1 MLIAL
6 PSHAGESQRLVIY
19 PDADLPQARKAFER
33 FQAAIKAEGLDVRFG
48 VKAEFVAVDATNPKA
63 IEAALNAAIARQ
75 PAAIMGTS
83 GAVSGV
89 AKRLTQTIPILF
101 ASHPD
106 PVQSGLVQSYAKPG
120 GNFTGFTFHLPV
132 DDKRLEILKEA
143 APGIRKIA
151 VLGDRYWMNEE
162 FAKTLVSN
170 GYVRHGVSFKMVVV
184 EKPDE
189 LPAHLARSEISGV
202 DAWYVPR
209 TFLTARYGSEI
220 VKLLNQTRKP
230 IMFSRTRMVEN
241 GGLMAYQHDVQDPVT
256 VWAGML
262 SMIFSGVPPS
272 DIPVERPKD
281 FELSV
286 NVTTAKAMG
295 ITLPKSILR
304 RADITY

>member
-1 MLIAL
+1 MMTTASAAT
-6 PSHAGESQRLVIY
+6 PERLVIY

-33 FQAAIKAEGLDVRFG
+33 FQAAIKAEGLDVRYG
-48 VKAEFVAVDATNPKA
+48 VKAEFVPVDATKREA
-63 IEAALNAAIARQ
+63 IEAALQAAIARK

-89 AKRLTQTIPILF
+89 AKRLTQTIPVLF

-120 GNFTGFTFHLPV
+120 GNFTGFTYHLPV

-143 APGIRKIA
+143 APGIRKVA
-151 VLGDRYWMNEE
+151 VLGDRFWMNEE
-162 FAKTLVSN
+162 FAKTLVAG
-170 GYVRHGVSFKMVVV
+170 GYVRHGLTFKMVMVD
-184 EKPDE
+184 KPEE
-189 LPAHLARSEISGV
+189 LPPHLELSEIRGV

-209 TFLTARYGSEI
+209 TFLTARYGSDI
-220 VKLLNQTRKP
+220 VKLLNQTKKP
-230 IMFSRTRMVEN
+230 IMFSRTKMVEN
-241 GGLMAYQHDVQDPVT
+241 GGLMAYQHDVPDPVT

-286 NVTTAKAMG
+286 NAATAKAMG
-295 ITLPKSILR
+295 ITLPKSLLR